1 MGSRSGDVDPAIL
14 THVMI
19 REELAPSEVNALLNK
34 HSGLLGLSG
43 LSNDMRALLEAEA
56 KGNERARLAI
66 DVFCYRLRKYLGPT
80 RPSWAAWTDWLS
92 RGASART
99 RPRCGRAPSRGSTA
113 WAFAWTPSAT
123 KRPAGA
129 EAEIS
134 PGRRRAR
141 VFVIPTN
148 EEIVIARDTCRIVA
162 GEPS

>member
-1 MGSRSGDVDPAIL
+1 
-14 THVMI
+14 MI
-19 REELAPSEVNALLNK
+19 REELAPSEVSALLNK

-66 DVFCYRLRKYLGPT
+66 DIFCYRLRKYLGAY
-80 RPSWAAWTDWLS
+80 AAVLGGLD
-92 RGASART
+92 GV
-99 RPRCGRAPSRGSTA
+99 
-113 WAFAWTPSAT
+113 AFAGGIGENSPAVRARAIEGLDGLGLRLDPVRNEAARGREGEIS
-123 KRPAGA
+123 PAGA
-129 EAEIS
+129 
-134 PGRRRAR
+134 PTR